1 MSFSRPYTNGES
13 EITQSY
19 DPPRLAST
27 FSVNRKASFA
37 DGLRA
42 KPHSLS
48 AEKVPR
54 LEGGAQE
61 QKTQETENQDME
73 EVLEEDEEIDEKGWV
88 RKKVRKVTRPRSLFD
103 GEKWKVPESLNIF
116 RATASQLRWVP
127 LRTRG
132 IRAVLIDS
140 VHKEYQILEFTG
152 GGPLTTAEKESRKRV
167 SSHSLTV

>member
-1 MSFSRPYTNGES
+1 MHRDIRAEGVAALTPRNRRTNSSQSSLSHSTTRKPSHESMSFSRPYTNGES

-19 DPPRLAST
+19 DPPSLAST

-42 KPHSLS
+42 KPHALS
-48 AEKVPR
+48 AERVPR

-61 QKTQETENQDME
+61 QETQETGTQDMDME
-73 EVLEEDEEIDEKGWV
+73 EVLEGDEEVDEEGWV

-116 RATASQLRWVP
+116 RATASQLR
-127 LRTRG
+127 
-132 IRAVLIDS
+132 
-140 VHKEYQILEFTG
+140 
-152 GGPLTTAEKESRKRV
+152 
-167 SSHSLTV
+167 

>member
-1 MSFSRPYTNGES
+1 MNRDIRAEGVAALTPRNRRSHSSQSSLSRSTTRKPSHESMSFSRPYTNGES

-19 DPPRLAST
+19 DQPRLAST

-61 QKTQETENQDME
+61 QKAQETETQDME
-73 EVLEEDEEIDEKGWV
+73 EVLEEDEEVDEKGWV
-88 RKKVRKVTRPRSLFD
+88 RKKVRKVPRPRSLFD

-116 RATASQLRWVP
+116 RATASQLR
-127 LRTRG
+127 
-132 IRAVLIDS
+132 
-140 VHKEYQILEFTG
+140 
-152 GGPLTTAEKESRKRV
+152 
-167 SSHSLTV
+167 